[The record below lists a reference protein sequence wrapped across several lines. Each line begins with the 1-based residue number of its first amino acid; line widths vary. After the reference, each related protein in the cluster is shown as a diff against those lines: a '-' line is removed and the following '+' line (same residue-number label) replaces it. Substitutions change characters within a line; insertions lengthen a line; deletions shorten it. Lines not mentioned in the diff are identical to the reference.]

1 MTWKFLNT
9 GFRTGFFNM
18 ELDKYLAVQF
28 HKITG
33 TPILRVYGWQPF
45 AVSIGYNQS
54 MEDFNLSSISSA
66 HYEIVRR
73 PTGGKAIFHAHELTY
88 SVVAPIA
95 IMSPRAW
102 YQFIHERLL
111 HGLEYLGVHADL
123 SESDPNFRE
132 LYRDPASIPC
142 FSSSAKSEIQW
153 NGRKLVGSAQRRFGN
168 VILQHGSILLGPEH
182 RQITEFLNTQTPEA
196 KDSIASSL
204 QEHTIDVETIL
215 GRSVSFGETAE
226 AVRRGFHEHAGSS
239 IEEITI
245 DDVNISSTI
254 LSHEGVL

>member
-1 MTWKFLNT
+1 MMWKFLNT
-9 GFRTGFFNM
+9 GFQTGSFNM
-18 ELDKYLAVQF
+18 ELDKHLAVQF
-28 HKITG
+28 HNLSD

-54 MEDFNLSSISSA
+54 MEDFDLQSISSA

-88 SVVAPIA
+88 SIVGPIA

-132 LYRDPASIPC
+132 LYRDPTSIPC

-168 VILQHGSILLGPEH
+168 VILQHGSILLGPQH
-182 RQITEFLNTQTPEA
+182 RQITDFLNTQTREDQ
-196 KDSIASSL
+196 DSITNFL
-204 QEHTIDVETIL
+204 REHTIDVETIL
-215 GRSVSFGETAE
+215 GRPVSFDETAE
-226 AVRRGFHEHAGSS
+226 AVRRGFHEHSDSS
-239 IEEITI
+239 VKDITI
-245 DDVNISSTI
+245 DDVNFSSTI
-254 LSHEGVL
+254 FSHEGAL

>member
-1 MTWKFLNT
+1 MMWKFLNT
-9 GFRTGFFNM
+9 GFQTGFFNM
-18 ELDKYLAVQF
+18 ELDKHLAVHF
-28 HKITG
+28 HDISD

-54 MEDFNLSSISSA
+54 MEDFDLQTISAS

-88 SVVAPIA
+88 SVAAPMA
-95 IMSPRAW
+95 IMSPRTW

-111 HGLEYLGVHADL
+111 HGLEFLGVHADL

-132 LYRDPASIPC
+132 LYRDPTSIPC

-168 VILQHGSILLGPEH
+168 VILQHGSILLGPQH
-182 RQITEFLNTQTPEA
+182 RQITDFLNTQTHEA
-196 KDSIASSL
+196 QDSITNL
-204 QEHTIDVETIL
+204 LREHTIEVESVL
-215 GRSVSFGETAE
+215 GRSVSFDETAE
-226 AVRRGFHEHAGSS
+226 AVRRGFREHSDSS
-239 IEEITI
+239 VEEISI
-245 DDVNISSTI
+245 DDVNFSSTTF
-254 LSHEGVL
+254 SHEGTL